1 MDNCICSSQMHGG
14 HNTNKNGPLQPSISP
29 VRTDAEDAPAAVS
42 DLAALSD
49 SELREAASSLSTAE
63 VAPLKAIIVDG
74 SAEFAKSAALKAFCD
89 HHHIA
94 MVTSAAYT
102 HTFNARAEGAV
113 RTRQL

>member
-1 MDNCICSSQMHGG
+1 MDNYICSSQMHGG
-14 HNTNKNGPLQPSISP
+14 DNTPENGPLQPSISP
-29 VRTDAEDAPAAVS
+29 VRTDAEDAPAPVS
-42 DLAALSD
+42 DHAALSD

-74 SAEFAKSAALKAFCD
+74 SVEFANSAALKAFCD

-102 HTFNARAEGAV
+102 HRFYARAEGAV
-113 RTRQL
+113 RTPQL

>member
-14 HNTNKNGPLQPSISP
+14 HNTNKNGLSQPFSP
-29 VRTDAEDAPAAVS
+29 VRTDAEDAPDAVS
-42 DLAALSD
+42 YHAALSD

>member
-1 MDNCICSSQMHGG
+1 MHGG

-42 DLAALSD
+42 DHAALSD
-49 SELREAASSLSTAE
+49 SELREAASSFSTAA
-63 VAPLKAIIVDG
+63 VAPLKALIVDG
-74 SAEFAKSAALKAFCD
+74 SVEFAESAALKAFCD
-89 HHHIA
+89 QHHIA